1 MSSLAIKCLPPLVK
15 GASERAAE
23 EVINGLCDKLAT
35 TGKDQQQQR
44 DVGTIGLKTV
54 VADLGRTRSSV
65 HTCHHFRRSTSLGFN

>member
-54 VADLGRTRSSV
+54 VADLGMGTFDRSRTRTTFV
-65 HTCHHFRRSTSLGFN
+65 E